1 MKLFHMPLSRALTIF
16 FVITSLVAVLLVF
29 SSLKVL
35 KDISVS
41 QLAMNE
47 ATKLSELVFQN
58 LYNAMKRGW
67 TKNDINEIVGN
78 MERAIDDID
87 ISLYRSDEVKALY
100 GNVIDHQHPPMIDLD
115 VQDVFDSSE
124 AKLVEKGNSL
134 RFIYPI
140 KTTEEC
146 LGCHSNSQVGQVNGI
161 VNINMPLD
169 KLRLPFEYTITY
181 VVYLFVIL
189 IVILGVL
196 VFLGLRYFLIKP
208 VEQLSVTMHKV
219 DESHNYNLKMP
230 DNLTAFAEIKDL
242 FETFENMMQKV
253 DAAQAELRHFSEK
266 DVLTGLHNRRKFN
279 ELAHKEL
286 NRSQHHDHPF
296 AFLVLDLNKFK
307 PINDR
312 YGHDAGDEIL
322 IKVSNVLSDFLREED
337 ILARVGGDEFV
348 IVLPE
353 TNSAQAKLLADRIQS
368 MVQGASV
375 HKKGEVLSVGCSIGI
390 AVFPDDGT
398 DLKTLFN
405 IADERMY
412 ANKNADR

>member
-1 MKLFHMPLSRALTIF
+1 
-16 FVITSLVAVLLVF
+16 
-29 SSLKVL
+29 
-35 KDISVS
+35 
-41 QLAMNE
+41 
-47 ATKLSELVFQN
+47 
-58 LYNAMKRGW
+58 
-67 TKNDINEIVGN
+67 
-78 MERAIDDID
+78 
-87 ISLYRSDEVKALY
+87 
-100 GNVIDHQHPPMIDLD
+100 
-115 VQDVFDSSE
+115 
-124 AKLVEKGNSL
+124 
-134 RFIYPI
+134 
-140 KTTEEC
+140 
-146 LGCHSNSQVGQVNGI
+146 
-161 VNINMPLD
+161 MPLD